1 MFRFSGKTALRP
13 RGGRGGGGEFENHL
27 FKQLKKLCGI
37 GHSRTTPYHSQR
49 NVQVERFNRTLLA
62 MLRTLPETQKSKW
75 KDHLPKMVH
84 AYNCTRHES
93 TGFSQFY
100 LLFGRQPRLPI
111 DLILNL
117 ESESCKPANYKT
129 YVKNWK
135 EAMSEAYEI
144 ANEKCAQNRTRGK
157 QYYDRR
163 IRSSELRP
171 GDRVLVRNLSKLGK
185 PYKLRSHWEE
195 EIHVVVARRGEDSS
209 VYTVKPENSDG
220 PTRTLHRN
228 MLLPCSCFPVEPQLS
243 KKINPSNTRNTVLSN
258 KRTAIQ
264 TESDADDELDG
275 LTFTLL
281 EKPILPPSNEGRE
294 MDSAQNI
301 EDDEEETTLED
312 PQQPVV
318 ENMDLPATGNQDTP
332 PTNEPQSTTGTEQE
346 L

>member
-1 MFRFSGKTALRP
+1 
-13 RGGRGGGGEFENHL
+13 
-27 FKQLKKLCGI
+27 
-37 GHSRTTPYHSQR
+37 
-49 NVQVERFNRTLLA
+49 

-93 TGFSQFY
+93 TGFSPFY

-117 ESESCKPANYKT
+117 ESESCESANYKT

-171 GDRVLVRNLSKLGK
+171 GDRVLVRNLSKRGK
-185 PYKLRSHWEE
+185 PCKLRSHWEE
-195 EIHVVVARRGEDSS
+195 EIHVVVARRGEDSP

-228 MLLPCSCFPVEPQLS
+228 MLLPCSSFPVEPQLS
-243 KKINPSNTRNTVLSN
+243 KKINPSNTRNTVSSN

-264 TESDADDELDG
+264 TESNADDELDG
-275 LTFTLL
+275 LTFTPL
-281 EKPILPPSNEGRE
+281 EKPILAPSNEGRE
-294 MDSAQNI
+294 MD
-301 EDDEEETTLED
+301 EK
-312 PQQPVV
+312 
-318 ENMDLPATGNQDTP
+318 
-332 PTNEPQSTTGTEQE
+332 
-346 L
+346 